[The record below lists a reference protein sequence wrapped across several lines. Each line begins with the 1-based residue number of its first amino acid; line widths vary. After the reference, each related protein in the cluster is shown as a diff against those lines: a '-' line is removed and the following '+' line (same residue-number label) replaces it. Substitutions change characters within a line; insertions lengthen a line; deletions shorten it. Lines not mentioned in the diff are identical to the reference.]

1 MVKRILIIDDE
12 LYFAKLVKMNLEL
25 SGNFK
30 VETALKGRE
39 GIKLAVKLKPH
50 LILLDLL
57 MPDIDGFEVLE
68 ILKKDS
74 KTARIPV
81 IMLSAKSDEETRI
94 QVLKKKDVKLFITK
108 PIGSEELRGKITKV
122 LEGKA
127 KRN

>member
-39 GIKLAVKLKPH
+39 GVKLAVKLKPH

-68 ILKKDS
+68 ILKKDP

-108 PIGSEELRGKITKV
+108 PIGAEELRGKITKV

>member
-30 VETALKGRE
+30 VETAVRGRE
-39 GIKLAVKLKPH
+39 GVKLAVKLKPH

-94 QVLKKKDVKLFITK
+94 QVLKKKGVKLFITK
-108 PIGSEELRGKITKV
+108 PVGAEELRAKITKV